1 MRIAEI
7 RSSLSGINKVLSG
20 LEEQHKLELREAEHS
35 GYIRGCKDS
44 VKPILPHPCDGPLY
58 EDWDEGDYVM
68 KVVEE
73 VGEMAE
79 AYRLYNLS
87 RDDPAYDN
95 LGRELVDVIT
105 ACISTLEA
113 LDFNAADRER
123 MYQEVNDSNAK
134 RDDGRRFK
142 HE

>member
-1 MRIAEI
+1 MRIEEI
-7 RSSLSGINKVLSG
+7 RSSLSGINKVLNR
-20 LEEQHKLELREAEHS
+20 LEKQHKLELREAEIS

-44 VKPILPHPCDGPLY
+44 TKPILPHPCDGPLY

-73 VGEMAE
+73 VGEMAA
-79 AYRLYNLS
+79 AYRRYNLCREDDS
-87 RDDPAYDN
+87 RYLH

-105 ACISTLEA
+105 ACISTLEKLGFKA
-113 LDFNAADRER
+113 DDRER

-134 RDDGRRFK
+134 RDGGKRFR
-142 HE
+142 

>member
-20 LEEQHKLELREAEHS
+20 LEEQHKLELREAERS

-79 AYRLYNLS
+79 AYRLYNLYG
-87 RDDPAYDN
+87 A
-95 LGRELVDVIT
+95 E
-105 ACISTLEA
+105 C
-113 LDFNAADRER
+113 ER
-123 MYQEVNDSNAK
+123 LFQVVYDSNAK

-142 HE
+142 LE